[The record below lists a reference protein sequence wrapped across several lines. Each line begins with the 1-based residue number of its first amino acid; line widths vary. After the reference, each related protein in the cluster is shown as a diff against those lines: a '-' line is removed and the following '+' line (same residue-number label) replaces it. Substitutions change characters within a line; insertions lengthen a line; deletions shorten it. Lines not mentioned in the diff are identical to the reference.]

1 MTEEPAEP
9 EDPDQA
15 SGPGRWSPGSVC
27 RASGS
32 SVRRCSHS
40 QGHGARSGLGL
51 VEGILVTKLSHL
63 VKAMKIKSLEEIY
76 LSSLA
81 IK

>member
-15 SGPGRWSPGSVC
+15 SGPGRWSPS
-27 RASGS
+27 S

-40 QGHGARSGLGL
+40 QGHGARSGFGACGGDSGHQAEPLGQGHEDQ
-51 VEGILVTKLSHL
+51 VPGGDLSVLTVH
-63 VKAMKIKSLEEIY
+63 
-76 LSSLA
+76 
-81 IK
+81 